1 MRTWNYC
8 FAFMRCECI
17 LRGDYVAPKGCGLG
31 VSLAHKEPLAV
42 PAQHACVMP
51 ALLIDMRVS
60 FVSDC
65 QVIQSCRGWV
75 EMEPS
80 TLMSRQGRC
89 YHLLHAL

>member
-17 LRGDYVAPKGCGLG
+17 LREDYVAPKGCGLG

-51 ALLIDMRVS
+51 ALLIDM
-60 FVSDC
+60 
-65 QVIQSCRGWV
+65 
-75 EMEPS
+75 
-80 TLMSRQGRC
+80 
-89 YHLLHAL
+89 